1 MSIKILAGNLWPM
14 KKGNL
19 RDFNERHIY
28 KRVDRIK
35 GSHGDGETVRQ
46 ASPNSMLSH

>member
-1 MSIKILAGNLWPM
+1 MLIKILVGNLWFM

-19 RDFNERHIY
+19 RDFNERYIY

-35 GSHGDGETVRQ
+35 GSYGDGEIVR
-46 ASPNSMLSH
+46 